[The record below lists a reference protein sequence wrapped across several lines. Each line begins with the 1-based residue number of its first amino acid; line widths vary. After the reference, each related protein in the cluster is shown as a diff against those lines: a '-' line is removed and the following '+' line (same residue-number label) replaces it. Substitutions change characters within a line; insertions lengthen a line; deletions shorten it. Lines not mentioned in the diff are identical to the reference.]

1 MNIKISNLN
10 INPLP
15 IAFRKKSD
23 SNPAF
28 KTQQEPAKTISVYSD
43 SPIRTNPAQLS
54 LFALHDF
61 HGQNLRMERAY
72 TVVEKFDN
80 DNVFKNN
87 DFFEED
93 KPVDK
98 LKLASGD
105 MFLGEN
111 KKELMVVNEFL
122 NLAGILATAIGNHE
136 CDTNLR
142 AFAEIVKDRDYKF
155 LAANMHPD
163 KGSAINMMLS
173 NSFIV
178 EKNDNKYGII
188 GLAPI
193 DMASHIK
200 RPYEIESCKLSDLDG
215 TVIDVQ
221 REVDALKKQ
230 GVNKI
235 ILLSHMGLP
244 CEQYIAKNV
253 SDVDVILGG
262 HTHNLLKEVKEGENL
277 ITSPKGE
284 PVLIV
289 QVGRDG
295 QNIAIPNLQF
305 NELGQITKIQ
315 YNVIKTDE
323 YQRSKVAKE
332 AFEDILGK
340 SDVVGYAK
348 YVEAPPSD
356 IYANEN
362 PHCNFILDCM
372 LKEYDIDIA
381 LTNSANIRSR
391 FHEGE
396 IDTRD
401 LTQIT
406 PFGNKMTVAR
416 ISEKELVESLD
427 EKVEATL
434 ESSNHRP
441 GIIQV
446 GGLRYEIS
454 RAEEEITKMTFID
467 RDGNE
472 HPIDIEN
479 PREDKFYTVMADDY
493 CFLNDNAG
501 LGLKHRFKE
510 AIVVY
515 DFDKNKIVED
525 YLKKN
530 PEPIEIKSDG
540 RIKFVD

>member
-1 MNIKISNLN
+1 MNIRISNLN

-80 DNVFKNN
+80 DNIFKNN
-87 DFFEED
+87 DFFEDD

-142 AFAEIVKDRDYKF
+142 AFAEIVKARDYKF

-173 NSFIV
+173 NSFIA
-178 EKNDNKYGII
+178 EKNGNKYGII

-215 TVIDVQ
+215 TVKDVQ
-221 REVDALKKQ
+221 REVDSLKKQ

-235 ILLSHMGLP
+235 IVLSHMGLP

-253 SDVDVILGG
+253 SDMVIFMADGVIEECG
-262 HTHNLLKEVKEGENL
+262 TPEEIFDNPKSQRLKEFL
-277 ITSPKGE
+277 YSS
-284 PVLIV
+284 L
-289 QVGRDG
+289 
-295 QNIAIPNLQF
+295 
-305 NELGQITKIQ
+305 
-315 YNVIKTDE
+315 
-323 YQRSKVAKE
+323 
-332 AFEDILGK
+332 
-340 SDVVGYAK
+340 
-348 YVEAPPSD
+348 
-356 IYANEN
+356 
-362 PHCNFILDCM
+362 
-372 LKEYDIDIA
+372 
-381 LTNSANIRSR
+381 
-391 FHEGE
+391 
-396 IDTRD
+396 
-401 LTQIT
+401 
-406 PFGNKMTVAR
+406 NK
-416 ISEKELVESLD
+416 
-427 EKVEATL
+427 
-434 ESSNHRP
+434 
-441 GIIQV
+441 
-446 GGLRYEIS
+446 
-454 RAEEEITKMTFID
+454 
-467 RDGNE
+467 
-472 HPIDIEN
+472 
-479 PREDKFYTVMADDY
+479 
-493 CFLNDNAG
+493 
-501 LGLKHRFKE
+501 
-510 AIVVY
+510 
-515 DFDKNKIVED
+515 
-525 YLKKN
+525 
-530 PEPIEIKSDG
+530 
-540 RIKFVD
+540 